1 MKGNRWEQPPVKP
14 ASRLLGHFARD
25 HSGPLAHRE
34 PLAQTLSV
42 ANLLL
47 DWLIDLDMTH
57 NIYTY
62 NTDIYLASLKNGYYQ
77 SVL

>member
-57 NIYTY
+57 NIY
-62 NTDIYLASLKNGYYQ
+62 LASLKTGNYQ